1 MKFTIIRDTIQRL
14 EHEVYTAYK
23 EGKIP
28 QYGENRYSN
37 TCETISILHSEMD
50 RLIEKVKD

>member
-1 MKFTIIRDTIQRL
+1 MKFAIIKDTIQRL

-28 QYGENRYSN
+28 QYGENSYTN
-37 TCETISILHSEMD
+37 ICETISILHSEID
-50 RLIEKVKD
+50 PLAEKEEN